1 LEALKMDRQEKLRH
15 NIKAARAEIDRAAGE
30 GQIITPVMVAMVYGR
45 EAAHAALKAAEQY
58 GSIAVSHL
66 SPNGTPIYKRGDGG
80 MKPVGFALD
89 SVVKGLRAPME
100 KKAPR
105 LARKALEEV

>member
-1 LEALKMDRQEKLRH
+1 MDRQEKLRF
-15 NIKAARAEIDRAAGE
+15 NIAAARAEIDRAAME
-30 GQIITPVMVAMVYGR
+30 GQTITPVMVSMVYGR
-45 EAAHAALKAAEQY
+45 EAAHAAIKAAEQC

-80 MKPVGFALD
+80 GLKPMGLALD
-89 SVVKGLRAPME
+89 SVVRGLRAPME

-105 LARKALEEV
+105 KLAKELA

>member
-1 LEALKMDRQEKLRH
+1 MDRETKFQI
-15 NIKAARAEIDRAAGE
+15 NTKAARAEIERAALE
-30 GQIITPVMVAMVYGR
+30 GQTIAPVMVAMVYGR
-45 EAAHAALKAAEQY
+45 EAAHAALKAAEQR

-89 SVVKGLRAPME
+89 SVVRGLRAPME

-105 LARKALEEV
+105 AVRKLEKV

>member
-1 LEALKMDRQEKLRH
+1 MDRQEKLRL
-15 NIKAARAEIDRAAGE
+15 NTKAARAEIDRAAGE
-30 GQIITPVMVAMVYGR
+30 GQIITPVLVSMAYGR
-45 EAAHAALKAAEQY
+45 EAAAAALKAAERC
-58 GSIAVSHL
+58 GSIEVSHL
-66 SPNGTPIYKRGDGG
+66 SPNGTPIYRRGEGG

-105 LARKALEEV
+105 KLATV

>member
-1 LEALKMDRQEKLRH
+1 MDRETKFQI
-15 NIKAARAEIDRAAGE
+15 NTKAARAEIERAAFE
-30 GQIITPVMVAMVYGR
+30 GQTITPVMVSMVYGR
-45 EAAHAALKAAEQY
+45 EAAHAALKSAERC
-58 GSIAVSHL
+58 GSIQVSHL
-66 SPNGTPIYKRGDGG
+66 SPNGTPIYKRSEGGG

-105 LARKALEEV
+105 KLATV

>member
-1 LEALKMDRQEKLRH
+1 MDRQEKLRV
-15 NIKAARAEIDRAAGE
+15 NIAAARAEIDRAAME
-30 GQIITPVMVAMVYGR
+30 GQTITPVMVSMAYGR
-45 EAAHAALKAAEQY
+45 EAAHAAIKAAEQC

-89 SVVKGLRAPME
+89 SVVKSLRAPME

-105 LARKALEEV
+105 KLAKELA